1 MPIKKSKKREPLESE
16 IQAAVMDYLSLKK
29 RFFYRSNNIPV
40 FDTTRGVYRAMP
52 KYSMPGLADVTV
64 ITDGGYAVFL
74 EIKRP
79 KGRQSE
85 DQKAFEKLCKK
96 WGCEYHIVTDVSQLK
111 ELGL

>member
-1 MPIKKSKKREPLESE
+1 MKNQPLESE
-16 IQAAVMDYLSLKK
+16 IQAAVCDYLALKK

-40 FDTTRGVYRAMP
+40 FDTKRGAYRSMP

-64 ITDGGYAVFL
+64 ITDGGFAVFL

-79 KGRQSE
+79 KGRQSD
-85 DQKAFEKLCKK
+85 DQKAFEALCKK
-96 WGCEYHIVTDVSQLK
+96 WGCEYHIVTSVDQLK